1 VNLAYSPEHEKFREE
16 VRAFLREHWPE
27 RDPEAP
33 LPSREK
39 VTAFRR
45 EAVLH
50 GYVYR
55 HVPRRYGGSEQP
67 ADPIRAD
74 IIRAEFFAAGAPL
87 GIPGGGP
94 GMLVP
99 TLLECGTDEQR
110 QEFIEATLHGR
121 IRWCQGYSEPGSGS
135 DLASLS
141 SRAELDGD
149 HWVIHGHKIWTSSA
163 HVADWMFGLFRT
175 EPGEERHAGISYL
188 LIPMHQPGI
197 EVRPL
202 KQITGAADFNEV
214 FLDGAR
220 THVRYTVGRRGEG
233 WKVSRTTL
241 KHERNMLG
249 DPHGVQNSFAELV
262 ELARRTR
269 EDGTRPID
277 DAGIRR
283 RLAEL
288 EGFVLAQKYTGYRQL
303 SAQARGDERS
313 VQLPTLM
320 NKLYTSE
327 LGKKLA
333 ELAHELLDSEASLA
347 QPDLEAYGRRFPRSP
362 NRGDARGWTLAYLS
376 SHAAAIAAGSSNI
389 QRNIIGERGLG
400 LPRDLRRPG
409 KP

>member
-1 VNLAYSPEHEKFREE
+1 VNLAFSPEHEKFREE
-16 VRAFLREHWPE
+16 VRGFLREHWPE

-33 LPSREK
+33 LASRE
-39 VTAFRR
+39 TEAAFRR
-45 EAVLH
+45 KAVER

-74 IIRAEFFAAGAPL
+74 IIRAEFFVAGAPL

-99 TLLECGTDEQR
+99 TLLECGSEEQR
-110 QEFIEATLHGR
+110 GEFIDATLHGR

-135 DLASLS
+135 DLASLV

-149 HWVIHGHKIWTSSA
+149 QWVIQGHKIWTSSA

-175 EPGEERHAGISYL
+175 EPGAERHAGITYL
-188 LIPMHQPGI
+188 LIPMRQPGI

-202 KQITGAADFNEV
+202 KQLTGAADFNEV

-241 KHERNMLG
+241 KHERNMMG
-249 DPHGVQNSFAELV
+249 DPQALQNSFAELV
-262 ELARRTR
+262 MLARRAR
-269 EDGTRPID
+269 LDGTRPID
-277 DAGIRR
+277 DPGIRR

-303 SAQARGDERS
+303 TAQARGEEGP
-313 VQLPTLM
+313 VFLPTLM

-327 LGKKLA
+327 LGKRIA
-333 ELAHELLDSEASLA
+333 ELGHELLDAEASLA
-347 QPDLEAYGRRFPRSP
+347 SPDLEAFERRMPRSP
-362 NRGDARGWTLAYLS
+362 NRGDGRGWTFAFLS
-376 SHAAAIAAGSSNI
+376 SHAGAIAAGSSNI

-409 KP
+409 KS